1 MKLSLFQLLSFGLLQ
16 SIAIPASAKPS
27 TTNIKF
33 RGVGSQ
39 SRTLEHIECDLF
51 LKATRFEV
59 SSADKSEGA
68 TFLEE
73 EKWSCELDF
82 FDHREEKAAANEI
95 LPSTVELEGID
106 NAWLESQ
113 GAKSGQSKL
122 LVSEAV
128 VGEMNGKQVLQVS
141 PTAIIEVVN
150 TSHGRRTLV
159 ESSGTLKALVI
170 RVIAMNGVEPSA
182 SVTRLRSDVFEDRV
196 CLKSQYAACSYGRL
210 EIEAF
215 SGTTTTG
222 RQINGGVVEVKVN
235 VNPSHG
241 NRDQFEAAAKK
252 RATEVYGDL
261 ASQFDL
267 LLFSIPPGTG
277 EWLAYA
283 YVGRFDSY
291 YNDKWSSS
299 VSAQVHE
306 VGHSIGLAHSG
317 EGSDSYG
324 DQSGMMGFSYDAD
337 DAPKMCFNPAKN
349 YQLGWYVEQQKFL
362 NPLTDIL
369 DRKSDTKNAR
379 EYILNGVDDFQFGRE
394 GSQDKLVVL
403 RLKQQHSREHFYL
416 GFNRKTGMNS
426 GAVENANEVIIV
438 KKTGDP
444 IEYGQS
450 WKVATLSKMGDLYT
464 ISHFNDSSF
473 DVSIELISV
482 IGKDAKVKISVTNSS
497 PCNQVK
503 DSNTLRF
510 KNRRKRN
517 CAWVS
522 RLKHRRCRKTW
533 ENALL
538 SEWCPLTCG
547 SC

>member
-1 MKLSLFQLLSFGLLQ
+1 
-16 SIAIPASAKPS
+16 
-27 TTNIKF
+27 
-33 RGVGSQ
+33 
-39 SRTLEHIECDLF
+39 
-51 LKATRFEV
+51 
-59 SSADKSEGA
+59 
-68 TFLEE
+68 
-73 EKWSCELDF
+73 
-82 FDHREEKAAANEI
+82 
-95 LPSTVELEGID
+95 
-106 NAWLESQ
+106 
-113 GAKSGQSKL
+113 
-122 LVSEAV
+122 
-128 VGEMNGKQVLQVS
+128 
-141 PTAIIEVVN
+141 
-150 TSHGRRTLV
+150 
-159 ESSGTLKALVI
+159 
-170 RVIAMNGVEPSA
+170 
-182 SVTRLRSDVFEDRV
+182 
-196 CLKSQYAACSYGRL
+196 
-210 EIEAF
+210 
-215 SGTTTTG
+215 
-222 RQINGGVVEVKVN
+222 
-235 VNPSHG
+235 
-241 NRDQFEAAAKK
+241 
-252 RATEVYGDL
+252 
-261 ASQFDL
+261 
-267 LLFSIPPGTG
+267 
-277 EWLAYA
+277 
-283 YVGRFDSY
+283 
-291 YNDKWSSS
+291 
-299 VSAQVHE
+299 
-306 VGHSIGLAHSG
+306 
-317 EGSDSYG
+317 
-324 DQSGMMGFSYDAD
+324 
-337 DAPKMCFNPAKN
+337 MCFNPAKN